1 MSRSTYLQKIIYRL
15 SMFLFIM
22 ATIAGWFNIS
32 PENVLMKFDT
42 ICKQQEITGWGTSA
56 AWWAQIAG
64 KSDNADELAELLY
77 SEEGLGLNIYRYN
90 VGGGEKDNPATRLP
104 GNEWR
109 ATESFLVYD
118 EATGEYSYDWTKDAA
133 AQNML
138 EKSLSYGCIDTVV
151 LFANSPHYTMT
162 ESGSA
167 AGSYQDNTCNLKE
180 GCADDFAEYMCDVAE
195 YFISKGVPVKYI
207 SPINE
212 PQWSWGGGWVGQEGC
227 HYELEDVLEV
237 ARAFAA
243 EIKERDLDVKL
254 SLAESGCISDDT
266 MNYIDAFAED
276 EEIMSVLGTYAYHSY
291 WTDDIEYKYAFGEYM
306 KKNYKDIELEMSEW
320 CELPNEHKIDDIEAA
335 IIMAREISED
345 ISLTEVNSWTSWV
358 AVNDGLYNA
367 DSMIGANDDCSEFVV
382 GKRYYAMAHFTK
394 FVPVGSHAVN
404 FDISVADITAE
415 KSWWTDTVDG
425 VEYDHYEVRNNMNV
439 SAFKTPD
446 GSYVAVIVNDGIEK
460 QFTYSMLGYN
470 MSVYTTDADRN
481 LELTDEGGGIET
493 VTVPENSIVTVVFE
507 SAF

>member
-1 MSRSTYLQKIIYRL
+1 MGRGTYLQRIIHRVTL
-15 SMFLFIM
+15 FLFIM

-32 PENVLMKFDT
+32 PKNVIMKFDT
-42 ICKQQEITGWGTSA
+42 IVKQQEITGWGTSA

-64 KSDNADELAELLY
+64 KSENADELASLLY
-77 SEEGLGLNIYRYN
+77 SEDGLGLNIYRYN
-90 VGGGEKDNPATRLP
+90 VGAGEKDNPNTRLP

-133 AQNML
+133 AQTML
-138 EKSLSYGCIDTVV
+138 EKSLAYGCIDTVV

-167 AGSYQDNTCNLKE
+167 AGSYQDNTCNLKG

-195 YFISKGVPVKYI
+195 YFIEKGVPVKYI

-227 HYELEDVLEV
+227 HYELEDILEV

-243 EIKERDLDVKL
+243 EIKERNLAVKL
-254 SLAESGCISDDT
+254 SLVESGCVSDDT
-266 MNYIDAFAED
+266 MDYIEAFAQE
-276 EEIMSVLGTYAYHSY
+276 EEIMDVLGVYSYHSY
-291 WTDDIEYKYAFGEYM
+291 WTDNIYYKYAFGKYM
-306 KKNYKDIELEMSEW
+306 EKNYKDLELEMSEW
-320 CELPNEHKIDDIEAA
+320 CELPNEHQIDNIEAG
-335 IIMAREISED
+335 ILMAREMSED
-345 ISLTEVNSWTSWV
+345 VSLTGVNSWSSWV

-367 DSMIGANDDCSEFVV
+367 DSMIGANGDCSEFVV

-415 KSWWTDTVDG
+415 KSWWKDVVED
-425 VEYDHYEVRNNMNV
+425 VEYDHYEIQNNMNV

-446 GSYVAVIVNDGIEK
+446 GNYVAVIVNSGEEK
-460 QFTYSMLGYN
+460 TFTYAMLGYN
-470 MSVYTTDADRN
+470 MSVYTTDAERN
-481 LELTDEGGGIET
+481 LELTEEGGGIEK
-493 VTVPENSIVTVVFE
+493 VTVPEKSIVTVVFE
-507 SAF
+507 PVI